1 MSDPATPFG
10 SAKAFEGK
18 LDHVCL
24 AVRKLAPAVAMLERT
39 LGYKPRTAPV
49 ENTRQKVVV
58 QFLSRPGSIDIKLI
72 EPASLDSPLV
82 EFIKKGGGGLH
93 HLAFRTESVAVACE
107 DLQSRGARIV
117 TAPEPGEA
125 FDETPIAFA
134 FLGMGLNVEL
144 IETDERRSELGPEGL
159 TPDP

>member
-1 MSDPATPFG
+1 MAAAATAG
-10 SAKAFEGK
+10 SAGLARPTTPKAGG
-18 LDHVCL
+18 
-24 AVRKLAPAVAMLERT
+24 AS
-39 LGYKPRTAPV
+39 
-49 ENTRQKVVV
+49 KVVV

-93 HLAFRTESVAVACE
+93 HLAFRTESVEAACE
-107 DLQSRGARIV
+107 DLQSRDARIV

-159 TPDP
+159 PPQA